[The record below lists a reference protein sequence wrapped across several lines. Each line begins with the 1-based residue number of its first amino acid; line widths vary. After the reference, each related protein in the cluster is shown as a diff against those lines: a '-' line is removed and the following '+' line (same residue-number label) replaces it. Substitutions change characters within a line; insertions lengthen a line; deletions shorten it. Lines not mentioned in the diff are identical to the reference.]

1 MFQRF
6 TDGARHVVVQA
17 QHEARRL
24 GHSYIGCEH
33 LLLAA
38 TEAAEPAAAVLRDR
52 GITPERV
59 EAEIV
64 RIIGRGPA
72 PGPADPLGGL
82 DREALAAIGI
92 DLDVVR
98 DKIEAA
104 FGPDALARAVP
115 SRQRAGLGRR
125 RARRP
130 ALGRGPVAG
139 LRRARPPWR
148 VPRPGASGP
157 PQHPA
162 VPRPGP
168 PPPVHAAGQEDPGAV
183 PAAGRRP
190 ARRLHRPAAPR
201 PRAARPEGRHVAD
214 DPDGPRRL
222 ARFAACRRPGP
233 LPQGELIPFRRR
245 TGSASWLTAGRP
257 DRCRGSARPG
267 SAPRGPRCRRST
279 RPAPPPLPASTG

>member
-1 MFQRF
+1 MFERF

-33 LLLAA
+33 LLLAV

-139 LRRARPPWR
+139 LRRARRGGFPGPAPQAHPSTPLFPGR
-148 VPRPGASGP
+148 ARHLPFTPRAKKILELSLRQAVAQHDDFIGLQHLVLALLVPKDGMSRKILTALGASP
-157 PQHPA
+157 
-162 VPRPGP
+162 
-168 PPPVHAAGQEDPGAV
+168 DS
-183 PAAGRRP
+183 
-190 ARRLHRPAAPR
+190 L
-201 PRAARPEGRHVAD
+201 RAAVLDRYRK
-214 DPDGPRRL
+214 
-222 ARFAACRRPGP
+222 
-233 LPQGELIPFRRR
+233 
-245 TGSASWLTAGRP
+245 AS
-257 DRCRGSARPG
+257 
-267 SAPRGPRCRRST
+267 
-279 RPAPPPLPASTG
+279 

>member
-1 MFQRF
+1 MFERF

-38 TEAAEPAAAVLRDR
+38 AEAAEPAAAVLRDR

-72 PGPADPLGGL
+72 AGPADPLGGL

-115 SRQRAGLGRR
+115 SHQRADQRRR
-125 RARRP
+125 RAG
-130 ALGRGPVAG
+130 A
-139 LRRARPPWR
+139 RARPGAGARWR
-148 VPRPGASGP
+148 G
-157 PQHPA
+157 
-162 VPRPGP
+162 
-168 PPPVHAAGQEDPGAV
+168 
-183 PAAGRRP
+183 
-190 ARRLHRPAAPR
+190 
-201 PRAARPEGRHVAD
+201 
-214 DPDGPRRL
+214 
-222 ARFAACRRPGP
+222 
-233 LPQGELIPFRRR
+233 
-245 TGSASWLTAGRP
+245 
-257 DRCRGSARPG
+257 
-267 SAPRGPRCRRST
+267 
-279 RPAPPPLPASTG
+279 